1 MSSEETASRASR
13 KEDDDVKDMT
23 GDDIALQVLSPV
35 KSSAVLKH
43 PLCEPAIRYLELS
56 SNTNLNKPPSN
67 WLRGDISWHGLRA
80 QWTYP
85 QSSSTIFSS
94 FHMANNFTEYIGE
107 VDVISDAENIKKL
120 LKMPYSNSHISMMVH
135 RVGKTLLLDEFDVH
149 RHLLRESQKQ
159 WEWLRNFFYDTV
171 LASLQEKEKVALRK
185 NKRRDILQN
194 KNMFSKF
201 LYYSLEQEPSAVQKL
216 DIAPEGSE
224 ASHEGNGTDGNSA
237 PRDENRTVML
247 PEGQDAVENAALDG
261 SSEHLRNLLWT
272 FEDIRMLIGS
282 NMPIFGGGTRPAV
295 SLKLRDMQKPINI
308 LTGLDYWLD
317 NLMCN
322 VPEVV
327 MCYHL
332 NGIVQKYELL
342 KTEEIPH
349 LKDSHFSPRV
359 VKDIAQNIL
368 SFLKVNA
375 AKSGHTY
382 WLFKGKNDDVVKLYD
397 LTVLCSE
404 LVDDKQQNPFT
415 LPVAVLLFRVAANMK
430 ESPDCKHKQGTIY
443 RLLKNSLQL
452 LDSSKHP
459 HIVSSVHS
467 LLSDLFVPSDLDPGS
482 VRAESP
488 ENSEH
493 SDEGPWQDSEEEEAS
508 KNLENPSVSVGA
520 LCVAERIRSE
530 GRSDAEKAVLPY
542 RTNWEE
548 RCRLALLHVLQGM
561 ALILSD
567 ERDRPE
573 GGTFAQDK
581 PASEKLEAEPENVNI
596 AEPYVPIPLRY
607 FPLGA
612 EAPPLQDEVAK
623 EEAPPPELLNS
634 RIEVAKSLTNL
645 RDPSWQDHCLQFL
658 LQKAARTYCTMAEI
672 ACCANRY
679 GRALRWIRYGLHC
692 HEQLRFLVAKVG
704 KECPLESLVYLLG
717 LAGDVYLML
726 VHGDSGFSREVHRE
740 DFELPSKH
748 DQQLLAFL
756 EKISGSPINLKY
768 CLAGEFPQDLERTL
782 ILSARCYASALK
794 ILSSERLN
802 EFQQLTRRLGN
813 ISNELGVFYMNQAAR
828 IFNEQEHSSEQM
840 EQLWAKSQEC
850 LEKGVDAF
858 DTLNDVANLALVN
871 SNLGRLMRLRAHAA
885 SASQKGIVRGEF
897 TAQERTLY
905 NRAISYYNK
914 ASRVLGDRKL
924 YPDIWDSVN
933 WELSSAL
940 FTLGTLLQDYAP
952 LSTHAQEEIE
962 KEVVKLMLKS
972 LDLCSSETSLS
983 RQPLYQYRAATIY
996 HRLASLHHNAYRNQM
1011 SEESRRKQQKALAEH
1026 YYERAQFLF
1035 ENMENV
1041 TEFMRVL
1048 LEHAGLL
1055 ELQIAGLQ
1063 GFNSKVS
1070 RLQSLLRLFLTS
1082 HKMIGS
1088 LRPEA
1093 KKLDA
1098 VSIGQASDSENLD
1111 ELEDRKALLMLLEK
1125 RIQAT
1130 LQSILKLHHSSVKH
1144 RNEGATTL
1152 WKQLYSASLRRRPD
1166 EPVELFL
1173 DKLLTEIKDTLD
1185 RGT

>member
-1 MSSEETASRASR
+1 
-13 KEDDDVKDMT
+13 MT

-43 PLCEPAIRYLELS
+43 PLCEPAIQYLELS
-56 SNTNLNKPPSN
+56 SNTNLNQPPSN
-67 WLRGDISWHGLRA
+67 WLRGDVSWHGLRA

-85 QSSSTIFSS
+85 RSSSTIFSS

-135 RVGKTLLLDEFDVH
+135 RIGKTLLLDEFDVH

-201 LYYSLEQEPSAVQKL
+201 LYYSLEQEPSDMQKL
-216 DIAPEGSE
+216 DIPSEGPEVN
-224 ASHEGNGTDGNSA
+224 HEGNSTDGNSA
-237 PRDENRTVML
+237 PRDENQTVML
-247 PEGQDAVENAALDG
+247 PEEQDAVENTALDG

-342 KTEEIPH
+342 KTEDIPR

-375 AKSGHTY
+375 ARSGHTY

-452 LDSSKHP
+452 LDSRKHP

-467 LLSDLFVPSDLDPGS
+467 LLSDLFVPSDFDPGS

-488 ENSEH
+488 VNSEH
-493 SDEGPWQDSEEEEAS
+493 SDEGTWQDSEEETESEEACKKS
-508 KNLENPSVSVGA
+508 ENPSVSVGA
-520 LCVAERIRSE
+520 LCVSERIQSE
-530 GRSDAEKAVLPY
+530 GHSDAEKAVLPY
-542 RTNWEE
+542 RSNWEE
-548 RCRLALLHVLQGM
+548 RCRLALSHVLEGM
-561 ALILSD
+561 AVILSD
-567 ERDRPE
+567 ERHKSE
-573 GGTFAQDK
+573 GATFGQDT
-581 PASEKLEAEPENVNI
+581 PASEKFEAEPENLNF
-596 AEPYVPIPLRY
+596 AKPYEPIPLRY

-612 EAPPLQDEVAK
+612 EVPSLQEEPAK
-623 EEAPPPELLNS
+623 EAASSLELLNN

-672 ACCANRY
+672 ACCAKRY
-679 GRALRWIRYGLHC
+679 GRALRCIRYGLHC
-692 HEQLRFLVAKVG
+692 HEQLRFLVAKAG

-726 VHGDSGFSREVHRE
+726 VHGDNGFSREAHRE
-740 DFELPSKH
+740 DFEVSSEH
-748 DQQLLAFL
+748 DQRLLAFL
-756 EKISGSPINLKY
+756 EKISRSPINLKY
-768 CLAGEFPQDLERTL
+768 CMAGEFPQDLERTL

-794 ILSSERLN
+794 ILSSEKVN

-828 IFNEQEHSSEQM
+828 IFNEQEYSNEQV
-840 EQLWAKSQEC
+840 EQLWSKSQEC

-858 DTLNDVANLALVN
+858 DTLHDVPNMALVN

-885 SASQKGIVRGEF
+885 SAVEKGAARGEF
-897 TAQERTLY
+897 TTKERTLY

-914 ASRVLGDRKL
+914 ASRVLRDRKL

-962 KEVVKLMLKS
+962 REVVKLMLES
-972 LDLCSSETSLS
+972 LDLCGSETSSS

-996 HRLASLHHNAYRNQM
+996 HRLASLHHNAYRNQT

-1041 TEFMRVL
+1041 TEFVRVV

-1055 ELQIAGLQ
+1055 EHQIAGFQ
-1063 GFNSKVS
+1063 SFSSKVS
-1070 RLQSLLRLFLTS
+1070 RLQLILRLFLTT

-1093 KKLDA
+1093 EKQDT
-1098 VSIGQASDSENLD
+1098 VSTGQASDSENPD
-1111 ELEDRKALLMLLEK
+1111 ELKDRKALLTLLEK

-1130 LQSILKLHHSSVKH
+1130 LQSILKLHHSFVKH
-1144 RNEGATTL
+1144 RNEEAVTL
-1152 WKQLYSASLRRRPD
+1152 WKQLYSASLQRGAE
-1166 EPVELFL
+1166 EPVEAFL
-1173 DKLLTEIKDTLD
+1173 DKLLMEIKSAFD
-1185 RGT
+1185 GEA